1 MLDLPSKTE
10 ILIVGLT
17 TSSEI
22 IQIEKT
28 DSRKYTKKSIARPVI
43 GFTVCLVCIFQYGRF
58 SFVISLKIEYV
69 TMK

>member
-22 IQIEKT
+22 IQIEKA
-28 DSRKYTKKSIARPVI
+28 DSRKYTKKSVVRPVI
-43 GFTVCLVCIFQYGRF
+43 DFIVCKVCIFQYGHF

>member
-10 ILIVGLT
+10 ILIVGST

-28 DSRKYTKKSIARPVI
+28 NSRKYTKKSIARAVI
-43 GFTVCLVCIFQYGRF
+43 GFAGSLVCTLQYGHF
-58 SFVISLKIEYV
+58 SFVILLKIEYV
-69 TMK
+69 TME